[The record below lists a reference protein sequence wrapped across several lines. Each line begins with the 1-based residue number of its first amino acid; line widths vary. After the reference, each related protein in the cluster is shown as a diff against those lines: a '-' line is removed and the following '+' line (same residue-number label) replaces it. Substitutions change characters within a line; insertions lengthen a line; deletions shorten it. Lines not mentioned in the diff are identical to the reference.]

1 MSSEEQRQKEEA
13 ASRRHAKLDNA
24 GVLHMSTQA
33 EIPDKITIVSAR
45 ASRCMLRWR
54 RARDMFLGECTRCDY
69 PNPTDRQ
76 ANRQL
81 PGHEPD
87 YSACTFCLWEEDHT
101 LGNALRWMIMK
112 E

>member
-1 MSSEEQRQKEEA
+1 MAPKTEEQRKQEEA

-24 GVLHMSTQA
+24 GVLHMSTNVEQL
-33 EIPDKITIVSAR
+33 DKVTIVSNPSLTTTKR
-45 ASRCMLRWR
+45 AVL
-54 RARDMFLGECTRCDY
+54 TR
-69 PNPTDRQ
+69 TL
-76 ANRQL
+76 QL

-87 YSACTFCLWEEDHT
+87 YSACTFCLWQEDHT

>member
-1 MSSEEQRQKEEA
+1 MIREQLIEVGIG
-13 ASRRHAKLDNA
+13 S
-24 GVLHMSTQA
+24 
-33 EIPDKITIVSAR
+33 I
-45 ASRCMLRWR
+45 
-54 RARDMFLGECTRCDY
+54 
-69 PNPTDRQ
+69 
-76 ANRQL
+76 ANDQL